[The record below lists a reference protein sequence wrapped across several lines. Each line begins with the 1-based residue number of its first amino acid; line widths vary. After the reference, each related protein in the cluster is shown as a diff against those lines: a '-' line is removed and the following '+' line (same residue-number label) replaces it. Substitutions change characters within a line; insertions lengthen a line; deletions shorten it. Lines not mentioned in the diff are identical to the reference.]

1 MKKNSRL
8 IIMIISLIL
17 VAQLIFAYSKA
28 NNERVKS
35 QSEPGTELQQ
45 ETKK

>member
-17 VAQLIFAYSKA
+17 IAQLIFAYSKA
-28 NNERVKS
+28 NNDRTKGRKS
-35 QSEPGTELQQ
+35 SEVVE
-45 ETKK
+45 

>member
-17 VAQLIFAYSKA
+17 IAQLIFAYSKA
-28 NNERVKS
+28 NNDRDK
-35 QSEPGTELQQ
+35 TE
-45 ETKK
+45 ENTEVVE